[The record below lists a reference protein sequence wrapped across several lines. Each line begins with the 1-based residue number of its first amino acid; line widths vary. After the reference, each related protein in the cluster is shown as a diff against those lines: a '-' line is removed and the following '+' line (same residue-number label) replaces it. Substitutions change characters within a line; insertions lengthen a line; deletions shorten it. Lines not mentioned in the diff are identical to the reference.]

1 MRKDKPPS
9 QKKMYIFEK
18 IFLKS
23 SMALTSMCVQT
34 EIPKQTS
41 HQNVHGRLLTVM
53 GFQVL
58 FYEGFKNV
66 LHEGNYT
73 VICTKKQAL
82 FTID

>member
-1 MRKDKPPS
+1 
-9 QKKMYIFEK
+9 MYIFEK

-23 SMALTSMCVQT
+23 SMVLMSMNVQM
-34 EIPKQTS
+34 EMPKQIS

-66 LHEGNYT
+66 LHENNYT
-73 VICTKKQAL
+73 VICTKKQAP

>member
-1 MRKDKPPS
+1 
-9 QKKMYIFEK
+9 
-18 IFLKS
+18 
-23 SMALTSMCVQT
+23 MALMSMNVQM
-34 EIPKQTS
+34 EMPKQIS

-66 LHEGNYT
+66 LHENNYT
-73 VICTKKQAL
+73 VICTKKQAP

>member
-1 MRKDKPPS
+1 
-9 QKKMYIFEK
+9 
-18 IFLKS
+18 
-23 SMALTSMCVQT
+23 MALMSMTVQM
-34 EIPKQTS
+34 EMPKQIS

-66 LHEGNYT
+66 LHENNYT
-73 VICTKKQAL
+73 VICTKKQAP

>member
-1 MRKDKPPS
+1 
-9 QKKMYIFEK
+9 MYIYEK

-23 SMALTSMCVQT
+23 SMALMSMNVQM
-34 EIPKQTS
+34 EMPKQIS

-66 LHEGNYT
+66 LHENNYT
-73 VICTKKQAL
+73 VICTKKQAP

>member
-1 MRKDKPPS
+1 M
-9 QKKMYIFEK
+9 
-18 IFLKS
+18 
-23 SMALTSMCVQT
+23 SMNVQM
-34 EIPKQTS
+34 EMPKQIS

-66 LHEGNYT
+66 LHENNYT
-73 VICTKKQAL
+73 VICTKKQAP